1 MNFIYAIIKVTTD
14 YAKGHGT
21 MKKFFLKHETLCAI
35 LLIIL
40 YVVINSFC
48 LNSFGLTDYR
58 TALVN
63 TAFSALLIAL
73 TVALGR
79 VRYYG
84 LTMPRDAKNYLWF
97 LPLLLII
104 SVNLWGGINTSHTT
118 NEILFHTISMIN
130 VGFIEE
136 IIFRGFLF
144 KMMAQNGIKSAVIVS
159 ALTFGVGHIVNLF
172 NGADVIPTLL
182 QICYAAAIGF
192 LFVIIFLKSGSL
204 IPCIITH
211 CAVNSLSIFSV
222 ENETLS
228 YITAAF
234 LTVVPIAYAIYIIK
248 RTEKQ
253 H

>member
-1 MNFIYAIIKVTTD
+1 
-14 YAKGHGT
+14 
-21 MKKFFLKHETLCAI
+21 
-35 LLIIL
+35 
-40 YVVINSFC
+40 
-48 LNSFGLTDYR
+48 
-58 TALVN
+58 
-63 TAFSALLIAL
+63 
-73 TVALGR
+73 
-79 VRYYG
+79 
-84 LTMPRDAKNYLWF
+84 MPRDAKNYLWF

-118 NEILFHTISMIN
+118 NEILFHIISMIN

-144 KMMAQNGIKSAVIVS
+144 KMMAQNGIRSAVIVS

-253 H
+253 Q

>member
-1 MNFIYAIIKVTTD
+1 MNFIYAIIKTRKD

-21 MKKFFLKHETLCAI
+21 MKKFFLKNETFCAI

-104 SVNLWGGINTSHTT
+104 SVNLWSGINTSHTT
-118 NEILFHTISMIN
+118 NEILFHIISMIN

-144 KMMAQNGIKSAVIVS
+144 KMMAQNGIRSAVIVS

-248 RTEKQ
+248 RTEKKQ
-253 H
+253 